1 LGKQRFANVQAD
13 GGRRL
18 HESPECRAG
27 VAFYDGSF
35 QQEAAMN
42 LVQRIQDILLKP
54 KDTWPQIA
62 QEAATPQSLYK
73 DWLLILAAVPAVAG
87 FIGMTVVGVGAFGM
101 SYRLPLVSGVVH
113 MVVGYLLSLGM
124 VYLLSLLVN
133 ALAPTFGGTPDRLAA
148 LKLVAYGCTAGF
160 LGGVFQLLPSLGILG
175 LLCGLYS
182 IYLIYLGLPVLM
194 RNPPEKSAGY
204 TAVVVVAGFVAGL
217 VVGAV
222 SNAVLGA
229 SHGYGSWGG
238 RHPGGSVTLRGPD
251 GDVTL
256 DTSKMEAAAQRMEA
270 LGKQMEAAQAKGDG
284 AAAGKALGEMMGA
297 MSGAT
302 GGGKPLPAADLK
314 AVLPE
319 ALGDFKRTSVEAQSG
334 GAMGI
339 NSSSARARY
348 GNGDKSM
355 ALDITDMGSLAGMAS
370 LAGWA
375 NMTLDKE
382 ADGRIERVFKQGDR
396 TVREEYRKDGSHAE
410 MTVLLP
416 NGVIVEAKGEQVG
429 IELLRSALGS
439 VDLNKLAAAPRQP
452 G

>member
-1 LGKQRFANVQAD
+1 
-13 GGRRL
+13 
-18 HESPECRAG
+18 
-27 VAFYDGSF
+27 
-35 QQEAAMN
+35 MI

-62 QEAATPQSLYK
+62 QETATVQSLYK
-73 DWLLILAAVPAVAG
+73 EWLLILAAIPAVAG
-87 FIGMTVVGVGAFGM
+87 FIGMSVIGMGGFGI
-101 SYRLPLVSGVVH
+101 SFRVPFVSGLVH
-113 MVVGYLLSLGM
+113 MVVGYVLSLGM

-133 ALAPTFGGTPDRLAA
+133 ALAPTFGGTPDPLTA

-160 LGGVFQLLPSLGILG
+160 VGGVFQLLPSLSVLG

-204 TAVVVVAGFVAGL
+204 TAVVVVAGIVAGL

-222 SNAVLGA
+222 SSAVLGM
-229 SHGYGSWGG
+229 GSWGG
-238 RHPGGSVTLRGPD
+238 GHQGSGSVTLKGPG

-256 DTSKMEAAAQRMEA
+256 DTSKMDAAAKRMEA
-270 LGKQMEAAQAKGDG
+270 LGKRMEEAQAKGDS
-284 AAAGKALGEMMGA
+284 AAAGKALSEMMGA
-297 MSGAT
+297 VTGAT
-302 GGGKPLPAADLK
+302 GGAKPMPAADLK
-314 AVLPE
+314 ALLPE
-319 ALGDFKRTSVEAQSG
+319 TLGDFKRTSVEAQSG
-334 GAMGI
+334 GAIGI

-348 GNGDKSM
+348 GNGDKSIS
-355 ALDITDMGSLAGMAS
+355 LDITDMGSLAGMAN

-396 TVREEYRKDGSHAE
+396 TVREDYRKDGSHAE
-410 MTVLLP
+410 MSVLLP

-429 IELLRSALGS
+429 IDQLRGVISG
-439 VDLNKLAAAPRQP
+439 VDLNKLATTARQP

>member
-1 LGKQRFANVQAD
+1 
-13 GGRRL
+13 
-18 HESPECRAG
+18 
-27 VAFYDGSF
+27 
-35 QQEAAMN
+35 MN

-87 FIGMTVVGVGAFGM
+87 FIGMSVIGLGAFGI
-101 SYRLPLVSGVVH
+101 SYRVPFVSGLVH
-113 MVVGYLLSLGM
+113 MVVGYALSLGM

-160 LGGVFQLLPSLGILG
+160 LGGVFQLLPSLSLLG

-182 IYLIYLGLPVLM
+182 IYLVYLGLPVLM

-204 TAVVVVAGFVAGL
+204 TAVVVVVGIVAGL

-222 SNAVLGA
+222 TSAVVGT
-229 SHGYGSWGG
+229 SHGFGSWGAG
-238 RHPGGSVTLRGPD
+238 HPGGGSVTLTGPG

-256 DTSKMEAAAQRMEA
+256 DTSKMEEAAKRMEA
-270 LGKQMEAAQAKGDG
+270 MGKRMEEAQAKGDG

-302 GGGKPLPAADLK
+302 GGGKPMPAADLK
-314 AVLPE
+314 ALLPE
-319 ALGDFKRTSVEAQSG
+319 SLGDFKRNSVEAQSG
-334 GAMGI
+334 GAMGF

-348 GNGDKSM
+348 GNGDKSIG
-355 ALDITDMGSLAGMAS
+355 LDITDMGSLAGMAS

-416 NGVIVEAKGEQVG
+416 NGVVVEAKGEQVG
-429 IELLRSALGS
+429 IEQLRSVIGS
-439 VDLNKLAAAPRQP
+439 VDLNKLATTPRQP

>member
-1 LGKQRFANVQAD
+1 
-13 GGRRL
+13 
-18 HESPECRAG
+18 
-27 VAFYDGSF
+27 
-35 QQEAAMN
+35 MI

-62 QEAATPQSLYK
+62 QETATVQSLYK
-73 DWLLILAAVPAVAG
+73 EWLLILAAIPAVAG
-87 FIGMTVVGVGAFGM
+87 FIGMSVIGMGGFGI
-101 SYRLPLVSGVVH
+101 SFRVPFVSGLVH
-113 MVVGYLLSLGM
+113 MVVGYVLSLGM

-133 ALAPTFGGTPDRLAA
+133 ALAPTFGGTPDPLAA

-160 LGGVFQLLPSLGILG
+160 VGGVFQLLPSLSVLG

-204 TAVVVVAGFVAGL
+204 TAVVVVAGIVAGL

-222 SNAVLGA
+222 SSAVLGM
-229 SHGYGSWGG
+229 GSWGG
-238 RHPGGSVTLRGPD
+238 GHQGSGSVTLKGPG

-256 DTSKMEAAAQRMEA
+256 DTSKMDAAAKRMEA
-270 LGKQMEAAQAKGDG
+270 LGKRMEEAQAKGDST
-284 AAAGKALGEMMGA
+284 AAGKALSEMMGA
-297 MSGAT
+297 VTGAT
-302 GGGKPLPAADLK
+302 GGAKPMPAADLK
-314 AVLPE
+314 ALLPE
-319 ALGDFKRTSVEAQSG
+319 TLGDFKRTSVEAQSG
-334 GAMGI
+334 GAIGI

-348 GNGDKSM
+348 GNGDKSIS
-355 ALDITDMGSLAGMAS
+355 LDITDMGSLAGMAN

-396 TVREEYRKDGSHAE
+396 TVREDYRKDGSHAE
-410 MTVLLP
+410 VSVLLP

-429 IELLRSALGS
+429 IDQLRGVISG
-439 VDLNKLAAAPRQP
+439 VDLNKLATTARQP

>member
-1 LGKQRFANVQAD
+1 
-13 GGRRL
+13 
-18 HESPECRAG
+18 
-27 VAFYDGSF
+27 
-35 QQEAAMN
+35 MI

-62 QEAATPQSLYK
+62 QETATVQSLYK
-73 DWLLILAAVPAVAG
+73 EWLLILAAIPAVAG
-87 FIGMTVVGVGAFGM
+87 FIGMSVIGMGGFGI
-101 SYRLPLVSGVVH
+101 SFRVPFVSGLVH
-113 MVVGYLLSLGM
+113 MVVGYVLSLGM

-133 ALAPTFGGTPDRLAA
+133 ALAPTFGGTPDPLAA

-160 LGGVFQLLPSLGILG
+160 VGGVFQLLPSLSVLG

-204 TAVVVVAGFVAGL
+204 TAVVVVAGIVAGL

-222 SNAVLGA
+222 SSAVLGM
-229 SHGYGSWGG
+229 GSWGG
-238 RHPGGSVTLRGPD
+238 GHQGSGSVTLKGPG

-256 DTSKMEAAAQRMEA
+256 DTSKMDAAAKRMEA
-270 LGKQMEAAQAKGDG
+270 LGKRMEEAQAKGDS
-284 AAAGKALGEMMGA
+284 AAAGKALSEMMGA
-297 MSGAT
+297 VTGAT
-302 GGGKPLPAADLK
+302 GGAKPMPAADLK
-314 AVLPE
+314 ALLPE
-319 ALGDFKRTSVEAQSG
+319 TLGDFKRTSVEAQSG
-334 GAMGI
+334 GAIGI

-348 GNGDKSM
+348 GNGDKSIS
-355 ALDITDMGSLAGMAS
+355 LDITDMGSLAGMAN

-396 TVREEYRKDGSHAE
+396 TVREDYRKDGSHAE
-410 MTVLLP
+410 MSVLLP

-429 IELLRSALGS
+429 IDQLRGVISG
-439 VDLNKLAAAPRQP
+439 VDLNKLATTARQP

>member
-1 LGKQRFANVQAD
+1 
-13 GGRRL
+13 
-18 HESPECRAG
+18 
-27 VAFYDGSF
+27 
-35 QQEAAMN
+35 MN

-62 QEAATPQSLYK
+62 QETATVQSLYK

-87 FIGMTVVGVGAFGM
+87 FLGMSVIGMGGFGF
-101 SYRLPLVSGVVH
+101 SYRVPFASGLVH
-113 MVVGYLLSLGM
+113 MVLAYALSLGM

-133 ALAPTFGGTPDRLAA
+133 ALAPTFGGTPDPLAA
-148 LKLVAYGCTAGF
+148 LKLVAYGSTAGF
-160 LGGVFQLLPSLGILG
+160 VGGVFQLLPSLSVLG

-204 TAVVVVAGFVAGL
+204 TAVVVVAGIVAGL

-222 SNAVLGA
+222 STTVLGI
-229 SHGYGSWGG
+229 GSWGG
-238 RHPGGSVTLRGPD
+238 RHAGGGEVTIKGPG

-256 DTSKMEAAAQRMEA
+256 DTSKMEAAAKRMEA
-270 LGKQMEAAQAKGDG
+270 LGKRMEEAQAKGDG
-284 AAAGKALGEMMGA
+284 AAAGKALGEMMGTMA
-297 MSGAT
+297 GAT
-302 GGGKPLPAADLK
+302 GGGKPMPAADLK
-314 AVLPE
+314 ALLPE
-319 ALGDFKRTSVEAQSG
+319 TIGDFKRSSVEAQSG
-334 GAMGI
+334 GAIGI
-339 NSSSARARY
+339 NSSSAKARY
-348 GNGDKSM
+348 GNGDKSIS
-355 ALDITDMGSLAGMAS
+355 LDITDMGSLAGMAN

-382 ADGRIERVFKQGDR
+382 ADGRIERVFKQGER

-429 IELLRSALGS
+429 IDQLRSAIGS
-439 VDLNKLAAAPRQP
+439 VDLNKLATTPRQP

>member
-1 LGKQRFANVQAD
+1 
-13 GGRRL
+13 
-18 HESPECRAG
+18 
-27 VAFYDGSF
+27 
-35 QQEAAMN
+35 MI

-62 QEAATPQSLYK
+62 QETATVQSLYK
-73 DWLLILAAVPAVAG
+73 EWLLILAAIPAVAG
-87 FIGMTVVGVGAFGM
+87 FIGMSVIGMGGFGI
-101 SYRLPLVSGVVH
+101 SFRVPFVSGLVH
-113 MVVGYLLSLGM
+113 MVVGYVLSLGM

-133 ALAPTFGGTPDRLAA
+133 ALAPTFGGTPDPLAA

-160 LGGVFQLLPSLGILG
+160 VGGVFQLLPSLSVLG

-204 TAVVVVAGFVAGL
+204 TAVVVVAGIVAGL

-222 SNAVLGA
+222 SSAVLGM
-229 SHGYGSWGG
+229 GSWGG
-238 RHPGGSVTLRGPD
+238 GHQGSGSVTLKGPG

-256 DTSKMEAAAQRMEA
+256 DTSKMDAAAKRMEA
-270 LGKQMEAAQAKGDG
+270 LGKRMEEAQAKGDS
-284 AAAGKALGEMMGA
+284 AAAGKALSEMMGA
-297 MSGAT
+297 VTGAT
-302 GGGKPLPAADLK
+302 GGAKPMPAADLK
-314 AVLPE
+314 ALLPE
-319 ALGDFKRTSVEAQSG
+319 TLGDFKRTSVEAQSG
-334 GAMGI
+334 GAIGI

-348 GNGDKSM
+348 GNGDKSIS
-355 ALDITDMGSLAGMAS
+355 LDITDMGSLAGMAN

-396 TVREEYRKDGSHAE
+396 TVREDYRKDGSHAE
-410 MTVLLP
+410 VSVLLP

-429 IELLRSALGS
+429 IDQLRGVISG
-439 VDLNKLAAAPRQP
+439 VDLNKLATTARQP

>member
-1 LGKQRFANVQAD
+1 
-13 GGRRL
+13 
-18 HESPECRAG
+18 
-27 VAFYDGSF
+27 
-35 QQEAAMN
+35 MN

-62 QEAATPQSLYK
+62 AEPATVQSIYK
-73 DWLLILAAVPAVAG
+73 DWLLILAAIPAVAG
-87 FIGMTVVGVGAFGM
+87 FIGLSVIGVGAFGL
-101 SYRLPLVSGVVH
+101 SYRAPLVSGLVH
-113 MVVGYLLSLGM
+113 MVLGYVMSLGM

-133 ALAPTFGGTPDRLAA
+133 ALAPTFGGTPDPVAA
-148 LKLVAYGCTAGF
+148 LKLVVYGSTAGF
-160 LGGVFQLLPSLGILG
+160 VGGVFQLLPSLSILG

-204 TAVVVVAGFVAGL
+204 TAVVVVAGIVAGM

-222 SNAVLGA
+222 TSAVIGA
-229 SHGYGSWGG
+229 SHGVAGLG
-238 RHPGGSVTLRGPD
+238 GGSRDGGAVTIKGPN

-256 DTSKMEAAAQRMEA
+256 DTSKMEAAAKRMEA

-314 AVLPE
+314 ALLPE
-319 ALGDFKRTSVEAQSG
+319 TLGDLKRNSVEAQSG

-339 NSSSARARY
+339 NSSSAKARY
-348 GNGDKSM
+348 GDGDKSIS
-355 ALDITDMGSLAGMAS
+355 LDITDMGSLAGMAG

-375 NMTLDKE
+375 QMTLDKE
-382 ADGRIERVFKQGDR
+382 TDGRIERVFKQGDR

-410 MTVLLP
+410 LTVLLP
-416 NGVIVEAKGEQVG
+416 NGVIVEARGDQVG
-429 IELLRSALGS
+429 IEQLRGAVGS
-439 VDLNKLAAAPRQP
+439 VDLNKLAAAARQP

>member
-1 LGKQRFANVQAD
+1 
-13 GGRRL
+13 
-18 HESPECRAG
+18 
-27 VAFYDGSF
+27 
-35 QQEAAMN
+35 MN

-87 FIGMTVVGVGAFGM
+87 FIGMSVMGVGAFGF
-101 SYRLPLVSGVVH
+101 SYRVPFVSGLVH
-113 MVVGYLLSLGM
+113 MVIGYVLSLGM

-160 LGGVFQLLPSLGILG
+160 LGGVFQLLPSLSMLG

-204 TAVVVVAGFVAGL
+204 TAVVVVAGIVAGL

-222 SNAVLGA
+222 TSAVIGV
-229 SHGYGSWGG
+229 GSWGD
-238 RHPGGSVTLRGPD
+238 RHAGSGAVTIKGPD
-251 GDVTL
+251 GEVTL
-256 DTSKMEAAAQRMEA
+256 DTSKMEAAAKRMEA
-270 LGKQMEAAQAKGDG
+270 LGKRMEEAQAKGDG

-302 GGGKPLPAADLK
+302 GGGKPMPAADLK
-314 AVLPE
+314 ALLPE
-319 ALGDFKRTSVEAQSG
+319 NIGDLKRTSVESQSG

-339 NSSSARARY
+339 NSSSAKARY
-348 GNGDKSM
+348 ANGDKSIG
-355 ALDITDMGSLAGMAS
+355 LDITDMGSLAGMAAF
-370 LAGWA
+370 AGWA
-375 NMTLDKE
+375 QMTLDRE

-410 MTVLLP
+410 LTVLLP

-429 IELLRSALGS
+429 IEQLRSVIGS
-439 VDLNKLAAAPRQP
+439 VDLTKLAATARQP